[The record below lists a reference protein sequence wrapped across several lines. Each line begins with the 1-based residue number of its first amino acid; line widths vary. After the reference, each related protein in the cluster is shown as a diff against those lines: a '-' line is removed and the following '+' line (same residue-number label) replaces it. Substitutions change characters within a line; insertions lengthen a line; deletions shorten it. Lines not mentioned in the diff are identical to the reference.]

1 MVTVEPTGPD
11 CGTVEMMLD
20 SGMMVGLGFEG
31 SGLVVVFSSQISVV
45 GSRTCQAS
53 ITDTSSGRCC

>member
-1 MVTVEPTGPD
+1 
-11 CGTVEMMLD
+11 MMLD